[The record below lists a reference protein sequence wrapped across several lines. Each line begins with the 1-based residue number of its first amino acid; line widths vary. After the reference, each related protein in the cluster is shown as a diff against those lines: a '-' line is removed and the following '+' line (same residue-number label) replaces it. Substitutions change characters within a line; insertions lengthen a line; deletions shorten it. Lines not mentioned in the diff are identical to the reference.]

1 MYLTTHCTS
10 LYPFQHIPISHSLTV
25 LLKMCQSPSLLTPV
39 GLDCPSVGL
48 LPVVVGVWIFLAG
61 TDVRFNLAALYTCW
75 RKSLLSTQ
83 LSYGQEE
90 EETQNGTPGAG
101 AWLVCSPNTHTH
113 ISAVARETWQPH
125 CHSSFQSGSH
135 PVDQFC
141 NLLLCLWVAIL
152 FVSQPICW

>member
-10 LYPFQHIPISHSLTV
+10 LYPFRHFPISRSLTV
-25 LLKMCQSPSLLTPV
+25 LLKMCLCPSLLTPV

-75 RKSLLSTQ
+75 RKGGLLSTQ
-83 LSYGQEE
+83 ISLSRKRKRRRTVHQVQE
-90 EETQNGTPGAG
+90 PDWSA
-101 AWLVCSPNTHTH
+101 APTH

-141 NLLLCLWVAIL
+141 NLLLWWVAIL
-152 FVSQPICW
+152 FVS